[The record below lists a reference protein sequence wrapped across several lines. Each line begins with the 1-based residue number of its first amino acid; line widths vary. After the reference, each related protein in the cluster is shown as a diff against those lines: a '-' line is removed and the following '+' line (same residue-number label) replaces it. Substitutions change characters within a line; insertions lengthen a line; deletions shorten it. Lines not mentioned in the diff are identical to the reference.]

1 MTHHWT
7 VGDFCK
13 ELSHLEELA
22 KLPGMTT
29 TLCTMVDGFIQKI
42 HAAKQWDSQGI
53 VSLLTKLELSTLAD
67 EAKEKI
73 KDSMTK
79 IAQAVNGPEVP
90 APNPTNGNG
99 FESLSPYLTNK
110 DWEQL
115 KKCSHL
121 SSMQVLATRL
131 RAIGLAS
138 LKEDTKKQAI
148 GIIIHV
154 ALEEKCQEPPS
165 PLGVRT
171 MTKDFGTIFHSTPI
185 VPTMQT
191 TVKFPA
197 DPNQLGKDWLLAA
210 YGQEEKPAMVQ
221 ISPAWA
227 RQAVPTRR
235 TKAEVAMCLNKS
247 QSSSSKGQTT
257 AADQERVLGK
267 LEQLL
272 NKYVPAVEQQQHVVN
287 YTRKS
292 IPGFASCQADQVANS
307 RAMSLPMPATTNA
320 APLPLGDQAQATEV
334 DMPSAS
340 EASQGQAKKDQDN
353 KDLQTYEQEAY
364 TALAKPKGVA
374 KAKAKGKKCNASP
387 PVLKKPAAA
396 KAIVAKKPAN
406 AKSGTKHGYFGI
418 PPKGGPFGCI
428 RCRGVPKGCSSCQE
442 PTFGGLR
449 FKSRSQWSAWKLA
462 RDGHLN

>member
-7 VGDFCK
+7 VEDFCR
-13 ELSHLEELA
+13 ELGHLEELA
-22 KLPGMTT
+22 KLPGMST

-42 HAAKQWDSQGI
+42 HGAKQWDSHGI
-53 VSLLTKLELSTLAD
+53 VSLLTKLELSTLAND
-67 EAKEKI
+67 SKDKI

-90 APNPTNGNG
+90 ATNGIT
-99 FESLSPYLTNK
+99 FEALSPYLTNK

-154 ALEEKCQEPPS
+154 ALEEKGQEQPNA
-165 PLGVRT
+165 LGVRS
-171 MTKDFGTIFHSTPI
+171 MTQDFGIIFHSTPN

-191 TVKFPA
+191 TLKFPA

-210 YGQEEKPAMVQ
+210 YGQEEKPALVH
-221 ISPAWA
+221 ISPAWT
-227 RQAVPTRR
+227 RKAVPTRR
-235 TKAEVAMCLNKS
+235 TKAEVAMCLNNS
-247 QSSSSKGQTT
+247 QSSSGKEQQT

-267 LEQLL
+267 LDQLL
-272 NKYVPAVEQQQHVVN
+272 HKYVPAMEQEQHVVK
-287 YTRKS
+287 YSTKS
-292 IPGFASCQADQVANS
+292 NQGFAGCQAAQVAAS
-307 RAMSLPMPATTNA
+307 RAMTLPMPATTNA
-320 APLPLGDQAQATEV
+320 APLPLGDQAHATQEV
-334 DMPSAS
+334 DKPSAN
-340 EASQGQAKKDQDN
+340 EAGQSQAKKDKDN
-353 KDLQTYEQEAY
+353 KDLQMYEQEAY
-364 TALAKPKGVA
+364 VALAKAKSAA
-374 KAKAKGKKCNASP
+374 KAKAKGKAKCKASP

-396 KAIVAKKPAN
+396 KTTANKKADK
-406 AKSGTKHGYFGI
+406 ASSGSKHGYYGI

-449 FKSRSQWSAWKLA
+449 FKSRSQWTAWKLA